1 MNIAVIGTGM
11 TVFGERWETS
21 PRALARDAVQQ
32 ALEDAGFDKKNV
44 QALYVANML
53 SGMLGMQG
61 HLGALFAE
69 ELGLSI
75 PAFTVEGACASGG
88 LAIHTAALSI
98 LSGEYETVLVL
109 GVEKMTDHKPEQVSS
124 ALMGAG
130 SNEERLAGAT
140 FPGLYAILAR
150 SHMEAYGTTV
160 KELASVAVKNHYHAS
175 FNPKAQYQKPIS
187 IESVLRSSCVAD
199 PLKLL
204 DCSPVT
210 DGAAAVILSKKSTK
224 DGIAII
230 ASQVATDT
238 LGIAERKSLTTLAAT
253 TEASQKA
260 FAQAGVSLKDI
271 HVAEVH
277 DCFTIAEILALEDM
291 GFVRKGEAGKRIS
304 EGAFT
309 LGTAKQC
316 VINTSG
322 GLKACGHPVGATGV
336 KQIVEITDQL
346 RGRCGKRQVAHAN
359 TGLTHNVGGTG
370 ATAVVHILRKETYA

>member
-32 ALEDAGFDKKNV
+32 ALADAGCDKKNI

-69 ELGLSI
+69 ELGLSV
-75 PAFTVEGACASGG
+75 PAYTIEGACASGG
-88 LAIHTAALSI
+88 LAIHTAVLSI

-130 SNEERLAGAT
+130 SNEERLTGAT

-150 SHMEAYGTTV
+150 SHMEKYGTTV
-160 KELASVAVKNHYHAS
+160 QDLASVAVKNHYHAS
-175 FNPKAQYQKPIS
+175 FNPKAQYQKLIS
-187 IESVLRSSCVAD
+187 IEAVLRSSCVAD
-199 PLKLL
+199 PLRLL

-224 DGIAII
+224 HGVTII

-238 LGIAERKSLTTLAAT
+238 LGIAERKSLTSLAAT
-253 TEASQKA
+253 VHASQKA
-260 FAQAGVSLKDI
+260 FVQAGISVKDI
-271 HVAEVH
+271 QLAEVH

-291 GFVRKGEAGKRIS
+291 GFVKKGEAGKRIS
-304 EGAFT
+304 EGTFT
-309 LGTAKQC
+309 LGTAKQL
-316 VINTSG
+316 VVNSSG

-346 RGRCGKRQVAHAN
+346 RGRCGKRQIKDARI
-359 TGLTHNVGGTG
+359 GLTHNVGGTG
-370 ATAVVHILRKETYA
+370 GTAVVHILRKESYA

>member
-1 MNIAVIGTGM
+1 MNIAVIGSGM
-11 TVFGERWETS
+11 TIFGELWETS
-21 PRALARDAVQQ
+21 PRALARDAVKQ
-32 ALEDAGFDKKNV
+32 AVVDSGCDKKNI

-53 SGMLGMQG
+53 SGTLGTQG

-75 PAFTVEGACASGG
+75 PAYTIEGACASGG
-88 LAIHTAALSI
+88 LAIHTAVLSI

-109 GVEKMTDHKPEQVSS
+109 GVEKMTDHKPEEVSS

-150 SHMEAYGTTV
+150 AHMEAYGTTE
-160 KELASVAVKNHYHAS
+160 KELASVAVKNHFHAS
-175 FNPKAQYQKPIS
+175 CNPKAQYQKPIS
-187 IESVLRSSCVAD
+187 IEAVLHSSCVAD

-210 DGAAAVILSKKSTK
+210 DGAAAVILSKKPTK
-224 DGIAII
+224 NSAVII

-253 TEASQKA
+253 TEASYKA
-260 FAQAGVSLKDI
+260 FAQASISCKDI

-291 GFVRKGEAGKRIS
+291 GFVKKGEAGKRIG
-304 EGAFT
+304 EGTFT

-316 VINTSG
+316 VINSSG

-346 RGRCGKRQVAHAN
+346 RGRCGKRQAEGARV
-359 TGLTHNVGGTG
+359 GLTHNVGGTG
-370 ATAVVHILRKETYA
+370 ATAVIHILRKESL